1 MLSIDDLKKI
11 PLFTSLSPKELDYLA
26 RTVPDIHVERGDYV
40 AHEGDSPCLVVV
52 VEGELEVTK
61 IIDGEER
68 VLGDRVP
75 GELYGEPT
83 VVLNIPCLASL
94 RAVQA
99 SRVFRIEPR
108 VFHTLAAAAPEV
120 AATVAREALGRVGG
134 LQDLA
139 MASAPV
145 RVRLIGPNLLPSVYT
160 LRDFLHRN
168 QIDFEWLAPEDP
180 AVIALQLGLEGSSG
194 RYPLALLADGTV
206 LVDPPFRE
214 IAQRVGL
221 SVTPEQS
228 SYEIVIVGAGPAG
241 LSAAVYGAADGN
253 STLLIER
260 YAPGGQAGTSSRI
273 ENYLGFP
280 VGVSGDEL
288 AARALRQARRLG
300 AEIVVT
306 RSVERIDVRSKSLTL
321 DGGDVVR
328 AGTIILAMGVSWRRL
343 SIEGLDRLTGR
354 GVYYGAVRTAAG
366 TIEGRDVFLIGAG
379 NSAGQ
384 AAVFFSSYARSV
396 TLVVR
401 GDDLEKSMSHY
412 LVLQLQAKSNI
423 RFELRSE
430 VVAVHGSDHVEGLD
444 IANRST
450 GTTRRVDA
458 AGLFIFIGADAATDW
473 LPTEI
478 ARDARGYV
486 LTGPDA
492 AATGRWT
499 GTRPPSLLETTVSGV
514 FAAGDVRSSM
524 VKRAAA
530 AVGDGSLASSF
541 ADQYLQE
548 LARL

>member
-1 MLSIDDLKKI
+1 MLSVDELRKI
-11 PLFTSLSPKELDYLA
+11 PLFSSLLPKELDYLA
-26 RTVPDIHVERGDYV
+26 RTVPDIRVERGDYV

-83 VVLNIPCLASL
+83 VVLNVPCLASL
-94 RAVQA
+94 RAVQT
-99 SRVFRIEPR
+99 SRVIRIEPR
-108 VFHTLAAAAPEV
+108 VFHALAAAAPEV

-139 MASAPV
+139 QSPV
-145 RVRLIGPNLLPSVYT
+145 PVAVRLIGPNLLPSVYA

-168 QIDFEWLAPEDP
+168 QVEFEWLAPEDP
-180 AVIALQLGLEGSSG
+180 VVRTLPLGPEGSSG

-206 LVDPPFRE
+206 LVDPSFRE

-221 SVTPEQS
+221 SVTPNKS

-253 STLLIER
+253 STLLVER

-306 RSVERIDVRSKSLTL
+306 RSVERIDVLSKSLTL
-321 DGGDVVR
+321 DGGDVVH
-328 AGTIILAMGVSWRRL
+328 AGTIILAMGVTWRRL

-366 TIEGRDVFLIGAG
+366 GMEGRDVYLIGAG

-412 LVLQLQAKSNI
+412 LVVQLQGRSNI
-423 RFELRSE
+423 RFELSSE
-430 VVAVHGSDHVEGLD
+430 VVAVHGGDHLEALD
-444 IANRST
+444 IASRAT
-450 GTTRRVDA
+450 GTTRKVDA

-492 AATGRWT
+492 VASGRWT
-499 GTRPPSLLETTVSGV
+499 APRPPSLLETTVPGV

-530 AVGDGSLASSF
+530 AVGDGGLASSF
-541 ADQYLQE
+541 ADQYMQE